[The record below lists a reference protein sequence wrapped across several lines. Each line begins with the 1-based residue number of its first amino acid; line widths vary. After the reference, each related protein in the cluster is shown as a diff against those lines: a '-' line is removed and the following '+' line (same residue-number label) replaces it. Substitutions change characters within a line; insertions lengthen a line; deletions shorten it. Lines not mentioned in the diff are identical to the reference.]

1 MPGLASE
8 IKSSV
13 TLNEKKRRSYSPS
26 DALAHLSGTPSE
38 NTNATQIVQ
47 LSMKHAQLASSGHSS
62 LSELAREV
70 EPTGNR
76 EIIYSRIAADILAD
90 ISAWAYADC
99 ETLVDE
105 LHHRGIV
112 GVNATCKQVS
122 VSNYPMLVVST
133 AFFVRCGNVGVL
145 AFRGTDPL
153 NAINFLTDANCQMT
167 GLLSLGHVHS
177 GFYRNV
183 RSVWFDI
190 VQHVQAAIDDPND
203 GTRLQALYVTGHS
216 LGAAMAA
223 LAGAII
229 FGDSA
234 FMGWR
239 KLVQGIYT
247 YGQPMV
253 GDKEF
258 ARICSARFGS
268 LLFRHVYDHDLVPHL
283 PPVTTGQFTHFGSEF
298 VGSEQGWSPREKFV
312 TQAKSV
318 FLAIPTSVLAWA
330 FKQLP
335 LLNGIRLPYS
345 IDDHSPN
352 AYLQAFRAARD

>member
-1 MPGLASE
+1 MAALAAE

-26 DALAHLSGTPSE
+26 DALEHLRGTPSE
-38 NTNATQIVQ
+38 NTNSTQIVQ
-47 LSMKHAQLASSGHSS
+47 LSMKHAQLAGSGHSS

-70 EPTGNR
+70 EPGANR
-76 EIIYSRIAADILAD
+76 EIVYSRIAADILAD

-112 GVNATCKQVS
+112 GVKATCQQVS

-167 GLLSLGHVHS
+167 GLLSLGRVHS

-190 VQHVQAAIDDPND
+190 VQHVQAAIDDPD
-203 GTRLQALYVTGHS
+203 ESTRLQALYITGHS

-223 LAGAII
+223 LAGGII

-234 FMGWR
+234 FMAWR
-239 KLVQGIYT
+239 KLLQGIYT

-258 ARICSARFGS
+258 ARICAARFGS

-283 PPVTTGQFTHFGSEF
+283 PPVTTGQFTHFGQEF